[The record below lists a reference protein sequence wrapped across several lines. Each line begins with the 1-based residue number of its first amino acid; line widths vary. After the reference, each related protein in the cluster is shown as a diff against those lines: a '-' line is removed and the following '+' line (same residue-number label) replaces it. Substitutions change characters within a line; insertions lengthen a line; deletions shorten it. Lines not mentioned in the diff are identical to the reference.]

1 MTFEKLK
8 NRVPDAT
15 EGEWTQHANGG
26 GWKHITAAVPESC
39 WIAPTAIVG
48 YGCTLGDGCTLG
60 YGCTLGDRCTLGYRC
75 KLGDGCTLGDD
86 CNRALYIQPSN
97 GHAITVGGEGY
108 IQIGC
113 KRHTADWW
121 VSHYA
126 EVGAEE
132 GYTDAQINEYGWL
145 IGMTVKWLARSDARE
160 KGGGE

>member
-1 MTFEKLK
+1 MTFEQLK

-48 YGCTLGDGCTLG
+48 DGCTLG
-60 YGCTLGDRCTLGYRC
+60 YGCTLGDECKLGYR
-75 KLGDGCTLGDD
+75 

-97 GHAITVGGEGY
+97 GHAITVGGDGY

-126 EVGAEE
+126 EVGAKE
-132 GYTDAQINEYGWL
+132 GYTAEQIAEYGWL
-145 IGMTVKWLARSDARE
+145 ISMAAQWLDRG
-160 KGGGE
+160 K